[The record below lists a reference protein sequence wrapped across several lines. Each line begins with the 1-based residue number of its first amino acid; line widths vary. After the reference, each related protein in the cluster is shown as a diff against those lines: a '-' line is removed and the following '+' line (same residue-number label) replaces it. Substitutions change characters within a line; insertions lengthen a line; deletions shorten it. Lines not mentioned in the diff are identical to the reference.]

1 MKGLPPTWL
10 RSELSSEAG
19 LPELSEVLEGDM
31 RSWEDNFREAAGAK
45 GRAEGRVEGRVEVIL
60 NMVRHKFGEE
70 SAAEIATALGGIQSA
85 EALDKVA
92 LLLLTCESGNA
103 LLAGVREF

>member
-1 MKGLPPTWL
+1 
-10 RSELSSEAG
+10 
-19 LPELSEVLEGDM
+19 M
-31 RSWEDNFREAAGAK
+31 RSWEDNFREAAE
-45 GRAEGRVEGRVEVIL
+45 AEGRVKGRTEGRTEILL

-70 SAAEIATALGGIQSA
+70 SAAEMATVLSGVRSS

-92 LLLLTCESGNA
+92 MLLLTCESGNA

>member
-45 GRAEGRVEGRVEVIL
+45 GRAEGRVEVIL